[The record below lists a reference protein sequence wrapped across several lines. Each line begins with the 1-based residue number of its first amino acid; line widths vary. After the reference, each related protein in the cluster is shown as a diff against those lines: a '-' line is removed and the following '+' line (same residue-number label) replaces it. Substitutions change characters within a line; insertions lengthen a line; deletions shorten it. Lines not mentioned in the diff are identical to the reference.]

1 MAQSQPELVPFMV
14 STLLWVSR
22 GFRAGRELES
32 SLEEAGQAMIQKA
45 SAPPA
50 PPQPS
55 PDEQVKLQTTQIKA
69 SAEQQKARD
78 SLVETQ
84 MEHQMSMREI
94 AAQAEVQRQEHALH
108 MQENDRRF
116 IQQQVQNVRQPQ
128 NGGML
133 Q

>member
-1 MAQSQPELVPFMV
+1 
-14 STLLWVSR
+14 
-22 GFRAGRELES
+22 
-32 SLEEAGQAMIQKA
+32 MIQKA